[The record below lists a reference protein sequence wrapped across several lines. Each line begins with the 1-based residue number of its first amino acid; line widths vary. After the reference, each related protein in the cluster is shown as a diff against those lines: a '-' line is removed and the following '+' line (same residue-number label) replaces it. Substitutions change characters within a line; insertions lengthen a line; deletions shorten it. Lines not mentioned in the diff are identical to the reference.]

1 MLNIY
6 DTTRIK
12 AGVRYGLYISCIC
25 ALMVNVLMAESFD
38 GDVPRALFTTKLKNN
53 EPLNEVLIIENTVR
67 KIYFFSVVKGMQG
80 KTITHR
86 WEIRGEKVFEQQF
99 KISSNS
105 ENLISQ
111 LELEPSRVGEW
122 MVVMSDEKGWPIK
135 ATMFKYVKQ
144 GSFAGKGVI
153 PLKP

>member
-1 MLNIY
+1 MLSNSN
-6 DTTRIK
+6 TTQTK
-12 AGVRYGLYISCIC
+12 AGLLY
-25 ALMVNVLMAESFD
+25 ALSLFFVYALSVNVSMAESFD
-38 GDVPRALFTTKLKNN
+38 GDVARAMFTTKLKNN

-67 KIYFFSVVKGMQG
+67 KIYFFSAVKGMQG

-86 WEIRGEKVFEQQF
+86 WETRGDKVFEQRF
-99 KISSNS
+99 KVSTNS

-111 LELEPSRVGEW
+111 LELDPSRVGEW
-122 MVVMSDEKGWPIK
+122 MVVMSDEKGWPVK
-135 ATMFKYVKQ
+135 AVMFKYVKQ

>member
-1 MLNIY
+1 MLSIC
-6 DTTRIK
+6 DTTQIK
-12 AGVRYGLYISCIC
+12 AGVIY
-25 ALMVNVLMAESFD
+25 ALSLLFTSTLLVDVVMAESFD
-38 GDVPRALFTTKLKNN
+38 GDVIRAMFTTKLKNN
-53 EPLNEVLIIENTVR
+53 EPVNEVLIIENTVR
-67 KIYFFSVVKGMQG
+67 KIYFFSAVKGMQG
-80 KTITHR
+80 QTITHR
-86 WEIRGEKVFEQQF
+86 WETRGEKVFVQRF
-99 KISSNS
+99 KVSSNS

-111 LELEPSRVGEW
+111 IELDPSRIGEW

>member
-1 MLNIY
+1 MLSALN
-6 DTTRIK
+6 TTQIK
-12 AGVRYGLYISCIC
+12 AGLHYVLYLCFIC
-25 ALMVNVLMAESFD
+25 ALPVNVSMAESFD

-67 KIYFFSVVKGMQG
+67 KIYFFSAVEGMQG

-86 WEIRGEKVFEQQF
+86 WETRGDKVFEQHF
-99 KISSNS
+99 KVSSNS

-111 LELEPSRVGEW
+111 LELDPNRIGEW
-122 MVVMSDEKGWPIK
+122 MVVISDEKGWPVK
-135 ATMFKYVKQ
+135 AVMFKYVKQ